1 MAQRP
6 ADPLHASRLREPG
19 EGTRHVAPLI
29 DVYETDEA
37 FVVVADM
44 PGVRP
49 DGLEVVAERET
60 LTIRGRVIRP
70 QVPPEH
76 QEYELAD
83 YFQSLALTED
93 LDSSAVSATLK
104 DGVLRVT
111 IPKSPTVRPKRIQV
125 KVE

>member
-1 MAQRP
+1 
-6 ADPLHASRLREPG
+6 
-19 EGTRHVAPLI
+19 VAPLI

-37 FVVVADM
+37 FVVAADM

-49 DGLEVVAERET
+49 EGLEVIAERDT
-60 LTIRGRVIRP
+60 LTIRGRVTRP
-70 QVPPEH
+70 EIAPEH
-76 QEYELAD
+76 QEYDLVD

-93 LDSSAVSATLK
+93 LDASAVSASLK
-104 DGVLRVT
+104 DGVLRVM